1 MPQLIASVEGVKV
14 KQIYLEHD
22 RTTLGRKHHND
33 IVLDSLVVSGDHCV
47 FEMHGIADV
56 TIEDLGSTNGT
67 YINGQM
73 IKSRQRL
80 QDQDCITI
88 GNFNLQFLARS
99 EHQPAG
105 SAQETTAMSLSSLGF
120 PGTSAVLQASL
131 KLLSGTSSGL
141 EVPLVKAV
149 TTFGQPGISVVAISH
164 RRDGYYVAH
173 MGGKTL
179 PTLNGKPIGQDA
191 IALAHNDM
199 LNMAGNEMEFLLKG
213 R

>member
-1 MPQLIASVEGVKV
+1 
-14 KQIYLEHD
+14 
-22 RTTLGRKHHND
+22 
-33 IVLDSLVVSGDHCV
+33 
-47 FEMHGIADV
+47 
-56 TIEDLGSTNGT
+56 
-67 YINGQM
+67 
-73 IKSRQRL
+73 
-80 QDQDCITI
+80 
-88 GNFNLQFLARS
+88 
-99 EHQPAG
+99 
-105 SAQETTAMSLSSLGF
+105 MSLSSLGF

-164 RRDGYYVAH
+164 RRDGYYVAR